1 MDPRHYAPVAL
12 AAALALAAGMQA
24 HAAADLLLAQNDAA
38 KSDTEAAQPEDRND
52 AIESLDKAKKVISQ
66 MEADSRL
73 KKLLQQAKGV
83 FIVPQYTKAGL
94 GIGGEGGAGVMVANN
109 NGEWSS
115 PAFYD
120 LGGVSVGAQAGIETG
135 AVALLLMTDKAVSN
149 FMEKNKFS
157 VDAEAGL
164 TIAKYNA
171 QANIIAGRDDVVMWT
186 DTQGAFIGGTVG
198 TSDIRFDDDE
208 NAALYQPGVTATDIL
223 RGKVSSEE
231 GATLTAALPKPDSGT
246 ATGASS
252 GGSEKSSDKP
262 SDKPPSTKP

>member
-1 MDPRHYAPVAL
+1 MDPRQFAPVAL
-12 AAALALAAGMQA
+12 AAALALTAGMHA
-24 HAAADLLLAQNDAA
+24 HATPDLLLAQNDPAR
-38 KSDTEAAQPEDRND
+38 SDTEAAEPEDRND
-52 AIESLDKAKKVISQ
+52 AIESLNEAKQVIGK

-73 KKLLQQAKGV
+73 KKLMGQAKGV

-120 LGGVSVGAQAGIETG
+120 LGGISVGAQAGVETG
-135 AVALLLMTDKAVSN
+135 AVALLLMTDKAVAN
-149 FMEKNKFS
+149 FREKNTFS

-171 QANIIAGRDDVVMWT
+171 QANITVGRDDVVMWT

-198 TSDIRFDDDE
+198 ASDIRFDDDE
-208 NAALYQPGVTATDIL
+208 NAALYKPGVTAADIL
-223 RGKVSSEE
+223 GGKVKSEE
-231 GATLTAALPKPDSGT
+231 GATLTAALPAPESGT

-262 SDKPPSTKP
+262 SSKKP

>member
-1 MDPRHYAPVAL
+1 MKPRPMMPVAL
-12 AAALALAAGMQA
+12 ATLLGLAIAAPVQSAP
-24 HAAADLLLAQNDAA
+24 DLLLAQSDPARSDARTA
-38 KSDTEAAQPEDRND
+38 DPEERTE
-52 AIESLDKAKKVISQ
+52 AIESLNKAKEVIGQ

-73 KKLLQQAKGV
+73 KKLMQQAKGV

-94 GIGGEGGAGVMVANN
+94 GIGGEGGAGVMVASH

-120 LGGVSVGAQAGIETG
+120 LGGISVGAQAGVETG

-171 QANIIAGRDDVVMWT
+171 QANIDVGRDDVVMWT
-186 DTQGAFIGGTVG
+186 DTQGAFVGGTIG
-198 TSDIRFDDDE
+198 ASDIRFDDDE
-208 NAALYQPGVTATDIL
+208 NAALYQPGVTAADIL
-223 RGKVSSEE
+223 RGKVSSED
-231 GATLTAALPKPDSGT
+231 GKTLTAALPKPDSGS
-246 ATGASS
+246 ATGASP
-252 GGSEKSSDKP
+252 GGSEASGDKP
-262 SDKPPSTKP
+262 SKKP

>member
-1 MDPRHYAPVAL
+1 MDPRHFAT
-12 AAALALAAGMQA
+12 AAFAACLGLAAGTHA
-24 HAAADLLLAQNDAA
+24 HAAPDLLLAQNDAA
-38 KSDTEAAQPEDRND
+38 RSEAEAAKPEDRRD
-52 AIESLDKAKKVISQ
+52 AVDSLNEAKKVIGQ

-73 KKLLQQAKGV
+73 KKLMQQAKGV

-120 LGGVSVGAQAGIETG
+120 LGGISVGAQAGIETG
-135 AVALLLMTDKAVSN
+135 AVAMLLMTEKAVSN

-171 QANIIAGRDDVVMWT
+171 QANIVVGRDDVVMWT

-198 TSDIRFDDDE
+198 ASDIRFDDDE
-208 NAALYQPGVTATDIL
+208 NAALYQPGVTAADIL

-231 GATLTAALPKPDSGT
+231 GATLTAALPKPESGS

-252 GGSEKSSDKP
+252 GGTEQSSGDKP
-262 SDKPPSTKP
+262 SSTKP